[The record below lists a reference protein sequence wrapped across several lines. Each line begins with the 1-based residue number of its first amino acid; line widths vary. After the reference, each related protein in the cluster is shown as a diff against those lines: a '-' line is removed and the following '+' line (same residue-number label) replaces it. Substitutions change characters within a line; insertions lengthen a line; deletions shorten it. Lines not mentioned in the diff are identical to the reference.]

1 MRPTVVVTAPPPPAS
16 GPAPPPRAP
25 AGEAP
30 SRGPRTGLGCA
41 PADRG
46 SISVLVIFFAI
57 IALALASLLVDVG
70 NALNARERA
79 ADIAEQAARAGANDI
94 DVAALRAGVVQ
105 IDTSTACG
113 RAASLVAA
121 YGASSGFSATAQCAS
136 VSPQQITITV
146 SVTTKPLIAASL
158 GNFTVHASATA
169 EPVCGVTRGG
179 QC

>member
-1 MRPTVVVTAPPPPAS
+1 MCPNAA
-16 GPAPPPRAP
+16 AAKQAP
-25 AGEAP
+25 ACGTRAEPGHAP
-30 SRGPRTGLGCA
+30 GHA
-41 PADRG
+41 PARYPDRG
-46 SISVLVIFFAI
+46 SISVLVVFFAI
-57 IALALASLLVDVG
+57 IALMLAALLVDVG
-70 NALNARERA
+70 HALNARERA

-105 IDTSTACG
+105 IDTLTACG

-121 YGASSGFSATAQCAS
+121 YRAGSGFDATADCTH

-158 GNFTVHASATA
+158 GDFTVHASATA
-169 EPVCGVTRGG
+169 QPVCGVTRGG